1 MATFSKRYKNTFF
14 IAIQSKMMTWLR
26 GLTANPALMIM
37 TVSATSVKFGKST
50 NRMKSTKFWT
60 MFTTSEN
67 YCYKRLYQKVGL
79 LGNES
84 FKCFQTYP
92 GYNVYVKK
100 KKWMKKRN
108 SLSDTSTNSQD
119 LRGTRL
125 TRLWRGSL

>member
-100 KKWMKKRN
+100 KWMKKRN

>member
-100 KKWMKKRN
+100 KWMKKRN
-108 SLSDTSTNSQD
+108 SLSDASTNSQD

>member
-60 MFTTSEN
+60 MFTTSED

-100 KKWMKKRN
+100 KWMKKRN